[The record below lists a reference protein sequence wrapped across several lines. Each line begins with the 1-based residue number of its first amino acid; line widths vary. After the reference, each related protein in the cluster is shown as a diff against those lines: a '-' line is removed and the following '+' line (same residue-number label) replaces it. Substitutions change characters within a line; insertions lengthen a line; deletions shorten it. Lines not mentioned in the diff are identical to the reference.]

1 MVELIR
7 LFNGGFIKMKERVYQ
22 GIIVVIL
29 ILFTIFFMV
38 SHHNYMG
45 VLESNEDLLKLINDK
60 DTQRETVINM
70 WEENYSNLEESY
82 CRLAIE
88 NSRLKEVLIHKYG
101 YTEKDLPIYDTI
113 EDTVFTY
120 EGKEVN

>member
-1 MVELIR
+1 
-7 LFNGGFIKMKERVYQ
+7 MKERIYQ
-22 GIIVVIL
+22 GVIIVML

-45 VLESNEDLLKLINDK
+45 VLESNEDLLKLIDDK